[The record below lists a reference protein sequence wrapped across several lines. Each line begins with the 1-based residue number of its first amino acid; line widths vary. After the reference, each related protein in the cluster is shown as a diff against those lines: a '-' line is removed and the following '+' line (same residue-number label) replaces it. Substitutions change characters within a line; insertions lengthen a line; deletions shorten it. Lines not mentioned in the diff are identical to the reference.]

1 MYYKEKIRKEE
12 ETNSPGQDTTFP
24 VIVPPST
31 NVLIDASTSVR
42 VKLIDSNIKKEE
54 VLFCIIMVEILSYGL
69 LMYIFALCFAYL
81 LLLCFVSQLAIWIL
95 CFCVMLK

>member
-1 MYYKEKIRKEE
+1 MIQVYIVCNQSQREEKKEKKE

-42 VKLIDSNIKKEE
+42 VKLIDSNIMKEE
-54 VLFCIIMVEILSYGL
+54 VLFCSIMVGILSYGL
-69 LMYIFALCFAYL
+69 LI
-81 LLLCFVSQLAIWIL
+81 
-95 CFCVMLK
+95 

>member
-1 MYYKEKIRKEE
+1 MIQVYIVCNHKEKRREEGKKE

-42 VKLIDSNIKKEE
+42 VKLIDSNIMKEE
-54 VLFCIIMVEILSYGL
+54 VLFCSIMVGILSYGL
-69 LMYIFALCFAYL
+69 LI
-81 LLLCFVSQLAIWIL
+81 
-95 CFCVMLK
+95 